1 MGGVLYQRALIDM
14 FSERDLEGAMRAIF
28 RRFFRDRRGA
38 TAIEYAMIVM
48 VLSLAIVASINSTHN
63 ELQNMFVRLADKFST
78 GTN

>member
-1 MGGVLYQRALIDM
+1 
-14 FSERDLEGAMRAIF
+14 MRAIF
-28 RRFFRDRRGA
+28 ISFFRDRRGA

-63 ELQNMFVRLADKFST
+63 ELQDMFIRVADKFAT